1 LKRRDG
7 QPALVVGQF
16 DYRATPFQNVLRQS
30 VVSVAEA
37 PLKNGL
43 DNCILDKDWG
53 SRIAIC
59 VLHHHVRGHIAG
71 EECDACVLT
80 KAKQIIVDFGILYDA
95 KLLHVLL
102 DVISL

>member
-1 LKRRDG
+1 
-7 QPALVVGQF
+7 VGHF

-30 VVSVAEA
+30 VVSVPEV
-37 PLKNGL
+37 PLKNGF

-53 SRIAIC
+53 RRIAIC

-71 EECDACVLT
+71 EEYNACVLT

-95 KLLHVLL
+95 KFLHVLL
-102 DVISL
+102 DVINL

>member
-1 LKRRDG
+1 M
-7 QPALVVGQF
+7 VGQF
-16 DYRATPFQNVLRQS
+16 DYRAAPFQNVLRQS

-37 PLKNGL
+37 ALKNGL
-43 DNCILDKDWG
+43 DNCILDKDGG
-53 SRIAIC
+53 SWIVSC

-80 KAKQIIVDFGILYDA
+80 EVKQVIMDFGILYDA

-102 DVISL
+102 NVINL

>member
-1 LKRRDG
+1 M
-7 QPALVVGQF
+7 GQF
-16 DYRATPFQNVLRQS
+16 DYRATPFQNLLRQS

-53 SRIAIC
+53 IRIAIC
-59 VLHHHVRGHIAG
+59 VLHHHVGGHIAG

-95 KLLHVLL
+95 KFLHVLL

>member
-1 LKRRDG
+1 M
-7 QPALVVGQF
+7 VGQF
-16 DYRATPFQNVLRQS
+16 DYHATPFQNVPRQS
-30 VVSVAEA
+30 VVSVTEA

-43 DNCILDKDWG
+43 DNCFLDKGWG

-59 VLHHHVRGHIAG
+59 VLHHHVRKHIAG
-71 EECDACVLT
+71 EECDACVLAKT
-80 KAKQIIVDFGILYDA
+80 KQIIVNFGILYDA

>member
-1 LKRRDG
+1 LKSRDG

-30 VVSVAEA
+30 VVSVTEA
-37 PLKNGL
+37 P
-43 DNCILDKDWG
+43 
-53 SRIAIC
+53 
-59 VLHHHVRGHIAG
+59 
-71 EECDACVLT
+71 ACVLT
-80 KAKQIIVDFGILYDA
+80 KAKQIIVDLGILYDA